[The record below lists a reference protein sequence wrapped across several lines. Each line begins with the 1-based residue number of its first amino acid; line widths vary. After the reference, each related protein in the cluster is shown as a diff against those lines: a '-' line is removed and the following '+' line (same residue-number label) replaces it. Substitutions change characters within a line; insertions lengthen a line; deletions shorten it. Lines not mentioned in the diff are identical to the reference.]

1 MIVEGATSLVK
12 SAIDEMGEKGIELSS
27 EARNNFVKKL
37 MVVTCSDSGDSKT
50 VTMV

>member
-1 MIVEGATSLVK
+1 MK
-12 SAIDEMGEKGIELSS
+12 SAIDEMGEKGIELSAD
-27 EARNNFVKKL
+27 ARNNFVKKL